1 MTRTSAQT
9 LSEKNAFGAAALSE
23 QPLSEQTWPL
33 RPVRLGPPEVIVE
46 RRPDG
51 TTILRSPNALKP
63 YPQKLTERLAHWA
76 QAAPERVFLAQ
87 RDSAGAWRTVTY
99 AAAFASVRGIAAA
112 LLARD
117 LSPERPIAILSG
129 NDIEHALLGL
139 AAMHIGVPYAPISV
153 PYSLVSRDFKKLKG
167 IIEILTPGL
176 IFAADGT
183 AFARAIAATVPPDVE
198 VVVTANP
205 ASDRPM
211 TPFAELFDAQPMPAV
226 EAAHAKVGPDTIAK
240 ILFTSGSTGQPKGVI
255 NTQRM
260 LCANQSMM
268 RGGLAFLEDG
278 EPPVLVDWLPWNH
291 TYGSN
296 HDFNL
301 VLDCGGSLYIDE
313 GKPMPG
319 AIEGTVRN
327 LRDIAPT
334 IYFNVPKG
342 FEMLLPHLSDDRAL
356 RETFFSRLKVMFYAG
371 AGLSQHVHDALQQL
385 AIKTVGERIIF
396 LTSLGSTETAPAALA
411 CSWETERVGNMGL
424 PLPGLELKL
433 VPNEGKLEARLKGPN
448 ITPGYWRAPAITAA
462 AFDDEG
468 FYKIG
473 DALKFEDPADPV
485 KGLLFDGRI
494 AEDFKLATGTW
505 VSVGPLR
512 MALIAQCA
520 PLVRDVVLAGP
531 DRDEVAALIIPDID
545 ACRKL
550 APDLAPDAAAAAVL
564 ADARVRQAFARFL
577 EALSDPSR
585 GTSARVRRAILLAEP
600 PSLDV
605 GEVTDKGSI
614 NQRAVLAHRAAL
626 VEELY
631 ADPPPS
637 NVIVAPSLPSPASG
651 GGRGRGPTA
660 QAS

>member
-1 MTRTSAQT
+1 MSSDPPNSQLR
-9 LSEKNAFGAAALSE
+9 
-23 QPLSEQTWPL
+23 EQTPL
-33 RPVRLGPPEVIVE
+33 RPVRLGPASVDIE
-46 RRPDG
+46 RRADG
-51 TTILRSPNALKP
+51 AMVLRSPRALEA
-63 YPQKLTERLAHWA
+63 YPEKLTERLAHWA
-76 QAAPERVFLAQ
+76 NAAPERIFLSQ
-87 RDSAGAWRTVTY
+87 RDGAAGWRSLSY
-99 AAAFASVRGIAAA
+99 REAYASVRAIAAA
-112 LLARD
+112 LLERP

-139 AAMHIGVPYAPISV
+139 AAMHVGIPYAPISV
-153 PYSLVSRDFKKLKG
+153 PYSLVSRDFKKLKA

-176 IFAADGT
+176 LFAADGT
-183 AFARAIAATVPPDVE
+183 AFAPAMAATVPADVE
-198 VVVTANP
+198 IVVTANP
-205 ASDRPM
+205 AAGRPM
-211 TPFAELFDAQPMPAV
+211 TPFTELLRARVSATV
-226 EAAHAKVGPDTIAK
+226 EEAHAKVDAGTIAK

-260 LCANQSMM
+260 LCANQAMI
-268 RGGLAFLEDG
+268 RGGLAFLNDG
-278 EPPVLVDWLPWNH
+278 EPPVLLDWLPWNH

-296 HDFNL
+296 HNFGL

-319 AIEGTVRN
+319 AIEATARN

-334 IYFNVPKG
+334 VYFNVPKG
-342 FEMLLPHLSDDRAL
+342 FEMLLPHLAADRAL
-356 RETFFSRLKVMFYAG
+356 RETFFSRLKLMFYAG
-371 AGLSQHVHDALQQL
+371 AGLSQHVHDAFQEL
-385 AIKTVGERIIF
+385 AVNTVGERIMF

-411 CSWETERVGNMGL
+411 CSWESEQIGNIGL

-433 VPNEGKLEARLKGPN
+433 VPNEGKLETRMKGPN
-448 ITPGYWRAPAITAA
+448 VTPGYWRAPTLTAA
-462 AFDDEG
+462 AFDEEG

-473 DALKFEDPADPV
+473 DALKFADPADPA

-512 MALIAQCA
+512 MAFIAHCA
-520 PLVRDVVLAGP
+520 PFARDVVFAGP
-531 DRDEVAALIIPDID
+531 DRDELGALVIPDVE

-550 APDLAPDAAAAAVL
+550 AAELPPDATAAVVL
-564 ADARVRQAFARFL
+564 ASPQVRTAFAQL
-577 EALSDPSR
+577 LNALADPSR
-585 GTSARVRRAILLAEP
+585 GTSGRVGRAILLSEP

-631 ADPPPS
+631 AEPLS
-637 NVIVAPSLPSPASG
+637 GNVIVASSLSRPTS
-651 GGRGRGPTA
+651 GRGSGWEPTA

>member
-1 MTRTSAQT
+1 MSSDPPNSQ
-9 LSEKNAFGAAALSE
+9 LK
-23 QPLSEQTWPL
+23 EQTPL
-33 RPVRLGPPEVIVE
+33 RPVRLGPASVDIE
-46 RRPDG
+46 RRADG
-51 TTILRSPNALKP
+51 AMVLRSPRALGA
-63 YPQKLTERLAHWA
+63 YPEKLTERLAHWA
-76 QAAPERVFLAQ
+76 NAAPERIFLSQ
-87 RDSAGAWRTVTY
+87 RDGAAGWRSLSY
-99 AAAFASVRGIAAA
+99 REAYASVRAIAAA
-112 LLARD
+112 LLERP

-139 AAMHIGVPYAPISV
+139 AAMHVGIPYAPISV
-153 PYSLVSRDFKKLKG
+153 PYSLVSRDFKKLKA

-176 IFAADGT
+176 LFAADGT
-183 AFARAIAATVPPDVE
+183 AFAPAMAATVPADVE
-198 VVVTANP
+198 IVVTANP
-205 ASDRPM
+205 AAGRPM
-211 TPFAELFDAQPMPAV
+211 TPFTELLRARVSATV
-226 EAAHAKVGPDTIAK
+226 EEAHAKVDAGTIAK

-260 LCANQSMM
+260 LCANQAMI
-268 RGGLAFLEDG
+268 RGGLAFLNDG
-278 EPPVLVDWLPWNH
+278 EPPVLLDWLPWNH

-296 HDFNL
+296 HNFGL

-319 AIEGTVRN
+319 AIEATARN

-334 IYFNVPKG
+334 VYFNVPKG
-342 FEMLLPHLSDDRAL
+342 FEMLLPHLAADRAL
-356 RETFFSRLKVMFYAG
+356 RETFFSRLKLMFYAG
-371 AGLSQHVHDALQQL
+371 AGLSQHVHDAFQEL
-385 AIKTVGERIIF
+385 AVNTVGERIMF

-411 CSWETERVGNMGL
+411 CSWESEQIGNIGL

-433 VPNEGKLEARLKGPN
+433 VPNEGKLETRMKGPN
-448 ITPGYWRAPAITAA
+448 VTPGYWRAPTLTAA
-462 AFDDEG
+462 AFDEEG

-473 DALKFEDPADPV
+473 DALKFADPADPA

-512 MALIAQCA
+512 MAFIAHCA
-520 PLVRDVVLAGP
+520 PFARDVVFAGP
-531 DRDEVAALIIPDID
+531 DRDELGALVIPDVE

-550 APDLAPDAAAAAVL
+550 AAELPPDATAAVVL
-564 ADARVRQAFARFL
+564 ASPQVRTAFAQL
-577 EALSDPSR
+577 LNALADPSR
-585 GTSARVRRAILLAEP
+585 GTSGRVGRAILLSEP

-631 ADPPPS
+631 AEPLS
-637 NVIVAPSLPSPASG
+637 GNVIVASSLSRPTS
-651 GGRGRGPTA
+651 GRGSGWEPTA

>member
-1 MTRTSAQT
+1 MSSDPPNSQLR
-9 LSEKNAFGAAALSE
+9 
-23 QPLSEQTWPL
+23 EQTPL
-33 RPVRLGPPEVIVE
+33 RPVRLGPASVDIE
-46 RRPDG
+46 RRADG
-51 TTILRSPNALKP
+51 AMVLRSPRPLDA
-63 YPQKLTERLAHWA
+63 YPEKLTERLAHWA
-76 QAAPERVFLAQ
+76 NAAPERIFLAQ
-87 RDSAGAWRTVTY
+87 RDGAAGWRSLSY
-99 AAAFASVRGIAAA
+99 REAYASVRAIAAA
-112 LLARD
+112 LLDRP

-139 AAMHIGVPYAPISV
+139 AAMHVGIPYAPISV
-153 PYSLVSRDFKKLKG
+153 PYSLVSRDFKKLKA

-176 IFAADGT
+176 LFAADGT
-183 AFARAIAATVPPDVE
+183 AFAPAMAATVPADVE
-198 VVVTANP
+198 IVVTANP
-205 ASDRPM
+205 AAGRPM
-211 TPFAELFDAQPMPAV
+211 TPFTELLRARVSATV
-226 EAAHAKVGPDTIAK
+226 EEAHAKVDAGTIAK

-260 LCANQSMM
+260 LCANQAMI
-268 RGGLAFLEDG
+268 RGGLAFLNDG
-278 EPPVLVDWLPWNH
+278 DPPVLLDWLPWNH

-296 HDFNL
+296 HNFGL

-319 AIEGTVRN
+319 AIEATARN

-342 FEMLLPHLSDDRAL
+342 FEMLLPHLAADRAL
-356 RETFFSRLKVMFYAG
+356 RETFFSRLKLMFYAG
-371 AGLSQHVHDALQQL
+371 AGLSQHVHDAFQEL
-385 AIKTVGERIIF
+385 AVNTVGERIMF

-411 CSWETERVGNMGL
+411 CSWESEQIGNIGL

-433 VPNEGKLEARLKGPN
+433 VPNEGKLETRMKGPN
-448 ITPGYWRAPAITAA
+448 VTPGYWRAPTLTAA
-462 AFDDEG
+462 AFDEEG

-473 DALKFEDPADPV
+473 DALKFADPADPA

-512 MALIAQCA
+512 MAFIAHCA
-520 PLVRDVVLAGP
+520 PFARDVVFAGP
-531 DRDEVAALIIPDID
+531 DRDELGALVIPDVE

-550 APDLAPDAAAAAVL
+550 AADLPPDATAAVVL
-564 ADARVRQAFARFL
+564 ASPQVRTAFAQL
-577 EALSDPSR
+577 LNALADPSR
-585 GTSARVRRAILLAEP
+585 GTSSRVGRAILLSEP

-631 ADPPPS
+631 AEPLS
-637 NVIVAPSLPSPASG
+637 GNVIVASPLSRPTS
-651 GGRGRGPTA
+651 GRGSGWEPTA